1 MGNESV
7 FNSKFMH
14 LFILTLFPKEL
25 ERTSK
30 EIKDFFQINLGF
42 SALSNETLRMGE
54 ELVQWQCSG
63 VHKNCGL
70 LSSRSL
76 DTDRQVV
83 TGMSTSY

>member
-30 EIKDFFQINLGF
+30 EIKDFFQINFVF

-54 ELVQWQCSG
+54 ELVQ
-63 VHKNCGL
+63 
-70 LSSRSL
+70 
-76 DTDRQVV
+76 
-83 TGMSTSY
+83 

>member
-54 ELVQWQCSG
+54 ELVQ
-63 VHKNCGL
+63 
-70 LSSRSL
+70 
-76 DTDRQVV
+76 
-83 TGMSTSY
+83 